1 MSDMFSVRVESFRAI
16 LELLIYNP
24 TRKYWDPIWQPL
36 FRISDGSILISPQL
50 VTTSSAERNL
60 MILMGRNADWRK
72 YYNQVSAEKEAQQ
85 LSELA
90 NLFSG
95 DHYVIR
101 KRVRIPR
108 NDGSTLSDIDV
119 VVFDQANGFLLLIHA
134 KWLIRPDFIS
144 ETLAKDKEIENA
156 ITIAKMSSDR
166 IDELGAEWLHEV
178 LDVEIT
184 SEHIECGSLIVNRDF
199 IPSGWV
205 YDARIPVVD
214 MEYLQNARNATF
226 RQGLKMLHNR
236 CNRIQIWLE
245 ERYPTK
251 LGSDEMRFG
260 AYTFDLPVFD
270 LARSNH

>member
-1 MSDMFSVRVESFRAI
+1 MPSVVSVVGSAVVDRGTTVPIAIPTAVAPAAASAAHHGTDSDSGTES
-16 LELLIYNP
+16 
-24 TRKYWDPIWQPL
+24 
-36 FRISDGSILISPQL
+36 G
-50 VTTSSAERNL
+50 
-60 MILMGRNADWRK
+60 
-72 YYNQVSAEKEAQQ
+72 
-85 LSELA
+85 
-90 NLFSG
+90 
-95 DHYVIR
+95 
-101 KRVRIPR
+101 
-108 NDGSTLSDIDV
+108 
-119 VVFDQANGFLLLIHA
+119 
-134 KWLIRPDFIS
+134 
-144 ETLAKDKEIENA
+144 NA

-251 LGSDEMRFG
+251 LGGDEMRFG